1 MAKKDAIK
9 LAIIGGGSSYTPE
22 LVEGVLNRLD
32 YLPVKQMHFV
42 DIEAGAEKLAIIAD
56 LAQRMVDKVGAD
68 IEIKA
73 DYDRRTAIKGADFV
87 MTQFRVGGLAS
98 RAQDER
104 IPLKYDVI
112 GQETTGPGGFA
123 KALRTIPVILDI
135 CRDIE
140 QLAPNAW
147 MLNFTNPAGLVTE
160 AVHKY
165 SKVKSIGLC
174 NVPVS
179 MRMMIAEMMQ
189 CKPDE
194 LQLEF
199 AGLNHLV
206 WVHKAWL
213 AGADITAEVLK
224 KVGDGANFSMK
235 NIFEEPWDPDFLHAL
250 GAIPCP
256 YHRYFYQTKAMLAE
270 EKQSASEQGTRAEQV
285 MQTEES
291 LFKLYQD
298 PNLDHK
304 PKELEARGGAYYSDA
319 SLNLV
324 DAIYNNRNGIH
335 VVNVLNNGTINSLA
349 DNAVIECSAVVGSW
363 GARPLSVGKLP
374 AKVSGLLHQV
384 KAYEQLTIEA
394 AVHGDYDQALMA
406 LTNNPLVPDIS
417 CAKAILNDILH
428 ENAEYLPQFKRT
440 IL

>member
-1 MAKKDAIK
+1 MSRGALK

-22 LVEGVLNRLD
+22 LIEGVLKRRAF
-32 YLPVKQMHFV
+32 LPVSEIHLV
-42 DIEAGAEKLAIIAD
+42 DIEDGEDKLNIIHA
-56 LAQRMVDKVGAD
+56 LAKRMVEKVGAD

-73 DYDRRTAIKGADFV
+73 SFDRREAIKGADFV
-87 MTQFRVGGLAS
+87 MTQFRVGGLKA
-98 RAQDER
+98 RACDER

-140 QLAPNAW
+140 ELAPNAW
-147 MLNFTNPAGLVTE
+147 MLNFTNPAGLVSE
-160 AVHKY
+160 AVNKH
-165 SKVKSIGLC
+165 SNVKSIGLC

-179 MRMMIAEMMQ
+179 MQMMAAEMLD
-189 CKPDE
+189 CEPNDV
-194 LQLEF
+194 QLEF

-213 AGADITAEVLK
+213 NGEDVTDTVIE

-235 NIFEEPWDPDFLHAL
+235 NIFEEPWDPDFLRAL

-256 YHRYFYQTKAMLAE
+256 YHRYFYQTDAMLEE
-270 EKQSASEQGTRAEQV
+270 EKESAAEKGTRAEQV
-285 MQTEES
+285 MKTEES

-298 PNLDHK
+298 VNLDVK
-304 PKELEARGGAYYSDA
+304 PKELEERGGAYYSDA

-335 VVNVLNNGTINSLA
+335 VVNVPNNGAINTLP
-349 DNAVIECSAVVGSW
+349 DDAVIECSAVIGSW
-363 GARPLSVGKLP
+363 GAKPIAVGELSP
-374 AKVSGLLHQV
+374 NITGLLHQV
-384 KAYEQLTIEA
+384 KSYEQLTIEA
-394 AVHGDYDQALMA
+394 AVHGDYEKALIA
-406 LTNNPLVPDIS
+406 LANNPLVPDIKR
-417 CAKAILNDILH
+417 AKSILDDILR
-428 ENAEYLPQFKRT
+428 ENAAYLPQFKLT
-440 IL
+440 TL